1 MRVFYGI
8 DAIRGQLTGPSVVTA
23 GTFDGVH
30 YGHRKILEQLKQVA
44 IQTGGSS
51 VVITYD
57 PHPRQVL
64 PHRSGD
70 DVRILSTLDE
80 KIELLKAEG
89 IDILLVIN
97 FTLEFSQWS
106 SERYIDEIILK
117 ALGTKTLVLGYD
129 HRFGRNREGS
139 FAYLQAH
146 SQSLGFDVIEI
157 PRQDV
162 DEVGVSSTKTR
173 HALLEGDLVAANK
186 YLGRSYSLSGK
197 VVRGQQLG
205 RTLGF
210 PTANLELS
218 VKEKL
223 VPAYGVYACW
233 VTLEQ
238 NGITKQYMGALSI
251 GVRPAVGGTYE
262 TIETYLLDFDGDLY
276 DQTIKLELVNYLRPE
291 WNMPSLEALKQQIS
305 LDVDQVRAMLT
316 DAK

>member
-1 MRVFYGI
+1 MKVFFGI
-8 DAIRGQLTGPSVVTA
+8 DAISGQLTGPSVVTA

-44 IQTGGSS
+44 RKTGGNS

-64 PHRSGD
+64 PHRAGD
-70 DVRILSTLDE
+70 DVRILSTLEE
-80 KIELLKAEG
+80 KIELLDAEG

-117 ALGTKTLVLGYD
+117 ALNTKTLVIGYD

-146 SQSLGFDVIEI
+146 SQTLGFDVIEI

-162 DEVGVSSTKTR
+162 DEVGVSSTKAR
-173 HALLEGDLVAANK
+173 HALLDGDLASANK
-186 YLGRSYSLSGK
+186 YLGRPYRLTGIVEK
-197 VVRGQQLG
+197 GQQLG

-210 PTANLELS
+210 PTANLALH
-218 VKEKL
+218 VPEKL

-238 NGITKQYMGALSI
+238 SKQKYMGALSI

-262 TIETYLLDFDGDLY
+262 TIEVYILDFSGDLY
-276 DQTIKLELVNYLRPE
+276 GQQVKLDLISYLRPE
-291 WNMPSLEALKQQIS
+291 WDMPSLEALKQQIA
-305 LDVDQVRAMLT
+305 LDVEQVRQLLSA
-316 DAK
+316 